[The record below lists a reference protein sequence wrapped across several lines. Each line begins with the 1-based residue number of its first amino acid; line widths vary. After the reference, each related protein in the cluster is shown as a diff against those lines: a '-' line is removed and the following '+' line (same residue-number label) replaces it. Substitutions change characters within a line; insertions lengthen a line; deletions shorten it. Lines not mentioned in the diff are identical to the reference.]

1 MSKDSLLMKHR
12 ASFAAIVALIED
24 SAAHSEGAAP
34 LVPAA
39 SESAAGGKKADL
51 RLRTAGHDE
60 YDSSDSES
68 AEAEGK
74 NGRSA
79 NGICSKSNK
88 VCLYLNP

>member
-1 MSKDSLLMKHR
+1 MNKDSLLKRR

-24 SAAHSEGAAP
+24 SAAHAEGSAP

-39 SESAAGGKKADL
+39 SASAAGGKKADL
-51 RLRTAGHDE
+51 TLRLAGHDE
-60 YDSSDSES
+60 YDSSDSEL

-79 NGICSKSNK
+79 NGICSRFNK